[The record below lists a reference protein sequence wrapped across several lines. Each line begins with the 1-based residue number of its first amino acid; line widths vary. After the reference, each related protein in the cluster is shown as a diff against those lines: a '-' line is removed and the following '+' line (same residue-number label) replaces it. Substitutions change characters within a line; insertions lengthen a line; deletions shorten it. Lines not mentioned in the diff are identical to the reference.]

1 MVKTYTQEKVTTT
14 PKELISTAPD
24 RTSVWIHNL
33 GTDKVYIGSD
43 NQVSTIT
50 GFPIVAG
57 QSITIARAFGDDPT
71 LPRWFIA
78 SSEQIVAIN
87 EEFEIKKEAKE

>member
-14 PKELISTAPD
+14 AKELISTAPK

-33 GTDKVYIGSD
+33 GTDKVYVGSD
-43 NQVSTIT
+43 NQVSTTT
-50 GFPIVAG
+50 GFPIIAG
-57 QSITIARAFGDDPT
+57 QNVTIAKAFGDDPT

-78 SSEQIVAIN
+78 SSEQTIAIN
-87 EEFEIKKEAKE
+87 EEFEVEKKAKE